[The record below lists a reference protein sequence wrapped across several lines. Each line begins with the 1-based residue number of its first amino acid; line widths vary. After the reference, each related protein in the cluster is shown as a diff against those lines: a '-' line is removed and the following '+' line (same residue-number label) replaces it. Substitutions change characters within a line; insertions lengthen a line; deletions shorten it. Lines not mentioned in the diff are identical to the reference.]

1 MLALIM
7 ILVVILLIVALYIS
21 FRPVNKEKFDTS
33 LANKGSPLGSTEKKP
48 FTGTF
53 NSSFNGRMAVDD
65 QYFYDKL
72 FDDVVYYPNEYGKDL
87 DLGELLS
94 TGWERCK
101 MECPGHCVEYGIGGA
116 TSCFSY

>member
-1 MLALIM
+1 
-7 ILVVILLIVALYIS
+7 
-21 FRPVNKEKFDTS
+21 
-33 LANKGSPLGSTEKKP
+33 
-48 FTGTF
+48 
-53 NSSFNGRMAVDD
+53 MAIDD

-101 MECPGHCVEYGIGGA
+101 MECPGHCVEYAIHGVA
-116 TSCFSY
+116 TCFPY